1 MAKGFFQT
9 AGEILFWLGFAF
21 WYKFLANRK
30 PLPPVPPLPDP
41 LPEDAPLSE
50 EAKPFRFQPSPD
62 NPNALIRRLWGAEL
76 FYWVFAKWTNNGADT
91 VCVMHFLAPGVDVR
105 KYARSAWLKTRYEAP
120 LLGGKIVKGAL
131 PNLPKHLPYWYYDVP
146 RNYADASQW
155 ADATFKLVEQQDGKD
170 DLQVIDELRLD
181 LLASKVSDDY
191 PATCYVYLGKER
203 YTFIYHFGHFV
214 SDGASAMSVT
224 NLFWQALADSAD
236 VDLNEQVRNLPWGT
250 EAQSLPPTVCDA
262 MGLGPTIK
270 DTQIMLQLV
279 GPIVEGHLPSLT
291 LLPQR
296 SQRTGRDGT
305 CTIMQLRMDE
315 KESKQIYAAMKAR
328 GFALSH
334 AFDAARHTAV
344 YFIRAKEAEQT
355 GKPLKQTHM
364 VNFLSPIDCRRFFR
378 GKHKG
383 KPYVTV
389 GTAAFNTEVPIK
401 DLGREPGQS
410 DEDWQQAIFIKC
422 LASLAPQYLAVAN
435 DWRLIKGV
443 AGGATLLGCEKPA
456 EPQGKVDVSDAYTSI
471 GLLESKLKLDYF
483 NQAGE
488 KVLSFLDFTHSPR
501 QTGNQMC
508 LHSWNVRGTTVLS
521 ANYNDCYDSEYTK
534 LFLETMAGVL
544 REAVRRGT
552 AGAPSAAAREMQAPA
567 DVSAANAEAAKKI
580 ELTPETQKKVEQAAP
595 VALAEASAL

>member
-1 MAKGFFQT
+1 MAGNIFQT
-9 AGEILFWLGFAF
+9 ASEILFWIGFAL
-21 WYKFLANRK
+21 WYRFFGKGK
-30 PLPPVPPLPDP
+30 KLPPLPPLPDP
-41 LPEDAPLSE
+41 IPEDAPLSE
-50 EAKPFRFQPSPD
+50 EAKPFRFQRSPD

-105 KYARSAWLKTRYEAP
+105 KYARSAWLRTRYEAP

-131 PNLPKHLPYWYYDVP
+131 PKLAKHLPYWYYDVP

-155 ADATFKLVEQQDGKD
+155 AETTFQFVEQQEGKD

-181 LLASKVSDDY
+181 LLSTKVSDDY
-191 PATCYVYLGKER
+191 PAMCYVYVGKER
-203 YTFIYHFGHFV
+203 NTFIYHFGHFV

-236 VDLNEQVRNLPWGT
+236 VDLNEEVRNLPWGS
-250 EAQSLPPTVCDA
+250 EAENLPPTVCDA
-262 MGLGPTIK
+262 MGLGPTVK
-270 DTQIMLQLV
+270 DTQVMLQLV
-279 GPIVEGHLPSLT
+279 APIVEGHLPSLT

-296 SQRTGRDGT
+296 TQRTGRDGT
-305 CTIMQLRMDE
+305 CTIMQLRMDQT
-315 KESKQIYAAMKAR
+315 ESKQIYSAMKAR

-334 AFDAARHTAV
+334 AFDAARHAAV
-344 YFIRAKEAEQT
+344 YFIRAKEAEET
-355 GKPLKQTHM
+355 GKPLKPTHM

-389 GTAAFNTEVPIK
+389 GTAAFNTEVPIA

-410 DEDWQQAIFIKC
+410 DQDWQQAVFTKC
-422 LASLAPQYLAVAN
+422 LSVLAPQYLAAAN

-471 GLLESKLKLDYF
+471 GLLESKLKLDYVGKS
-483 NQAGE
+483 GE
-488 KVLSFLDFTHSPR
+488 KVLTFLDFTHSPR

-508 LHSWNVRGTTVLS
+508 LHSWNVRGETILS
-521 ANYNDCYDSEYTK
+521 ANYNDCYDAEYTK
-534 LFLETMAGVL
+534 MFLETMAGVL
-544 REAVRRGT
+544 REAVRRG
-552 AGAPSAAAREMQAPA
+552 SATDAAREMATPA
-567 DVSAANAEAAKKI
+567 EVGAANIEAAKKV
-580 ELTPETQKKVEQAAP
+580 ELTPETRQDIEQAAP
-595 VALAEASAL
+595 VALAEAAL